1 MGNAIGISLGNT
13 NSVMAI
19 KQAENLY
26 VLKNKE
32 NNEITPSVVGFHK
45 GQFIVGEP
53 AIDRMVSAPKG
64 TIISIKRLM
73 GHTYTY
79 PDVQKAKD
87 YYQYEI
93 VPSDGKDGDVMVM
106 LGEKQYSPVQISSKI
121 LEKLKKD
128 AEVRL
133 NNTVEY
139 AVITVPAY
147 FTDKQRDA
155 ARKAGQLAGLK
166 VQKILDEPSA
176 AAVAFGV
183 DNIGHDDSNTILVYD
198 LGGGTLDVS
207 VLTVAG
213 GQFVILDIEGDMW
226 LGGDNFD
233 HMIMDYV
240 VEQVK
245 EIENINARQNLS
257 FMMELKKQAEKAK
270 KSLSSINSTDI
281 VIIGQLKNEY
291 GDLVDVEVE
300 LTRSQFERMI
310 EPDVKRSIELV
321 HKAIKNANVTIEQID
336 YVLLVGGSST
346 IPMVKRA
353 LVDIF
358 GEKKVLINVDPMKCV
373 AQGAAIMAEM
383 LREKIECR
391 RCKHLNPVSAKVC
404 EAEGCGE
411 PLQFVHEITG
421 RPYGIRTVDDK
432 FIEIIPKCSN
442 IPSAEP
448 SISTFY
454 TPQANVKRIKIP
466 VYAGFDNVASK
477 NELQGILWLELPE
490 NVPENTRIDLAFEL
504 DINGIIK
511 VRASLMDGSGRE
523 VNATIDRDL
532 EFRRVD
538 LERKLDEV
546 KSKVDKKESDIDF
559 TTKEKIEKVYNDEIN
574 ALTANN
580 IDAAEK
586 KIKEMEKELEKID
599 IEESDWK
606 KKAKG
611 ITGYAEVTI
620 QQYRWMIDPLKIN
633 KIEKLMKEL
642 NEAVEKDNQQ
652 VAETKHSE
660 LNKEL
665 DNLGLASDL
674 MFITIVINIASEM
687 GEMGDYVSADKLRS
701 GLSEIEDAAKNGNR
715 DAINRKFEELK
726 PIIDKIIYNM
736 NSKSEYLLH
745 ANPYREKSSQRRGNL
760 ISPCN
765 NIDLVHFS
773 MTSPQV
779 VKPAT
784 SFVIYIWAHLERQRD
799 IVIQRAQEVY
809 ADGKISIQSKG
820 PIKVT
825 RGTLL
830 SVRLKLEGLIV
841 ENPEDTILWEG
852 EIGNA
857 MFLVKVP
864 EGAKEGFRSGVA
876 TIYIDGMQIL
886 RLYFV
891 IQIGATQ
898 SKVESIPTLEER
910 YRKAFPSYSSK
921 DRDAVLGRIQGI
933 QKIAPYLEFNMDVI
947 RLRSGQYWEQELW
960 KIIPQN
966 DIFYLF
972 WSKNACKSEWVEKE
986 WRCALKTKGIDFID
1000 PVPLVS
1006 PDEVPPP
1013 TELAGKHFNDWVL
1026 AFMRGKNVSSHNE
1039 RNGT

>member
-1 MGNAIGISLGNT
+1 MGKAIGISLGNT

-53 AIDRMVSAPKG
+53 AINRVVSSPKE
-64 TIISIKRLM
+64 TIVSIKRLM
-73 GHTYTY
+73 GHTYKDS
-79 PDVQKAKD
+79 DVQKVKD
-87 YYQYEI
+87 YYQFEI
-93 VPSDGKDGDVMVM
+93 VPSDGKDGDLMVM
-106 LGEKQYSPVQISSKI
+106 LEGKQYSPIQLSSKI

-128 AEVRL
+128 AEAQL
-133 NNTVEY
+133 NDTVEY

-147 FTDKQRDA
+147 FTDKQIDA
-155 ARKAGQLAGLK
+155 TRKAGQLAGLK
-166 VQKILDEPSA
+166 VQKILDEATSA
-176 AAVAFGV
+176 AIAYGMG
-183 DNIGHDDSNTILVYD
+183 NIGYDESKTLLVYN
-198 LGGGTLDVS
+198 LGGSTLDVS

-213 GQFVILDIEGDMW
+213 GCFVKLDIERDMW

-233 HMIMDYV
+233 HKIIEYV
-240 VEQVK
+240 LNHVK
-245 EIENINARQNLS
+245 EKYNIDAHKNQH
-257 FMMELKKQAEKAK
+257 FMMELKKHAEKAK
-270 KSLSSINSTDI
+270 RSLSSMPNTDI
-281 VIIGQLKNEY
+281 GVFGMLEDENGNLI
-291 GDLVDVEVE
+291 DVEVD
-300 LTRSQFERMI
+300 LTRDQFERMI
-310 EPDVKRSIELV
+310 EPDVKKSIDLV
-321 HKAIKNANVTIEQID
+321 HNAVKNACLSIDQID
-336 YVLLVGGSST
+336 HVLLVGGST
-346 IPMVKRA
+346 IIPMARRT
-353 LVDIF
+353 LIDNF
-358 GEKKVLINVDPMKCV
+358 GEKKVLKNLNSMTCA

-391 RCKHLNPVSAKVC
+391 RCKHLNPVTAKIC
-404 EAEGCGE
+404 EAERCGE

-421 RPYGIRTVDDK
+421 RPYGIQTVDDK
-432 FIEIIPKCSN
+432 FIEIIPKCSI
-442 IPSAEP
+442 IPSTEP
-448 SISTFY
+448 SITTFY
-454 TPQANVKRIKIP
+454 TPQANMRRIKIP

-477 NELQGILWLELPE
+477 NELQDILWLELPE

-546 KSKVDKKESDIDF
+546 KSKVDKKVSDIDF
-559 TTKEKIEKVYNDEIN
+559 TTKEKIEEVYNDAIN

-580 IDAAEK
+580 TEVAEK
-586 KIKEMEKELEKID
+586 KIKDMEKELEKIG

-606 KKAKG
+606 RVAKG
-611 ITGYAEVTI
+611 VIGCAEFVI
-620 QQYRWMIDPLKIN
+620 QQYSWLLEPLQIYR
-633 KIEKLMKEL
+633 IEKLMKEL
-642 NEAVEKDNQQ
+642 NETVEEDNQQ
-652 VAETKHSE
+652 VAEAKLNELTKG
-660 LNKEL
+660 L
-665 DNLGLASDL
+665 DNLGLASGL
-674 MFITIVINIASEM
+674 MLIMSIINLANNK
-687 GEMGDYVSADKLRS
+687 GYYVSADKLRS

-715 DAINRKFEELK
+715 DAIVRKFKELS
-726 PIIDKIIYNM
+726 PIIDEIFKSNNKKSDIDCFLRA
-736 NSKSEYLLH
+736 NSYQEKPLYRKG
-745 ANPYREKSSQRRGNL
+745 NPT
-760 ISPCN
+760 SPCN
-765 NIDLVHFS
+765 NIDMVHFS

-779 VKPAT
+779 VKPAA

-799 IVIQRAQEVY
+799 IVIQRAQEAY
-809 ADGKISIQSKG
+809 ADNKISIQSKG

-825 RGTLL
+825 RGTVL

-857 MFLVKVP
+857 TFLVKVP
-864 EGAKEGFRSGVA
+864 EGAKEGSRSGVA

-891 IQIGATQ
+891 IQIGPTQ
-898 SKVESIPTLEER
+898 SKVESIPTHEAR

-921 DRDAVLGRIQGI
+921 DRDAVLCRIQGI
-933 QKIAPYLEFNMDVI
+933 QKVAPYLEVNMDVI
-947 RLRSGQYWEQELW
+947 RLRSGQYWEKELW

-1026 AFMRGKNVSSHNE
+1026 AFMRGKNASPQNE
-1039 RNGT
+1039 RDGT